1 MPKGVSSVQRTL
13 RFMRQQ
19 GRICGI
25 VERFNQYAGPFGVR
39 QDLFGIID
47 IIALDPERGVVGIQA
62 CGQDFAKHIRTIT
75 EEKAQESIDWL
86 ETKIRCHQCGILTT
100 ATMLEL
106 WGWRKV
112 KLRPGAKAMRWK
124 PRVRIFTLEDFK

>member
-1 MPKGVSSVQRTL
+1 MPKGLSSVQRTL
-13 RFMRQQ
+13 RAMRDQ
-19 GRICGI
+19 GRVCGI
-25 VERFNQYAGPFGVR
+25 VERFNSHVGPFGVR

-47 IIALDPERGVVGIQA
+47 IIALSPDLGVVGIQA
-62 CGQDFAKHIRTIT
+62 CGQDFAKHVRTII

-86 ETKIRCHQCGILTT
+86 ETKTRCLICRNLVPATT
-100 ATMLEL
+100 LEL

-124 PRVRIFTLEDFK
+124 PRVKIFTLDDFK